1 DRYAHQ
7 ADRQDLVDFAVDD
20 SLRGDQQARLRAYL
34 RACNG
39 EGRLVLFCDGLE
51 KVHANYELVFEALSR
66 QPRFVVALRPG
77 SRIDVGQE
85 AGGTLRLEP
94 FDQRRIKAF
103 VERWIETIAAPK
115 SRMDATSVLQAISNQ
130 PSLLELAG
138 MPRFLGLI
146 CAVMSGGQTVVA
158 TRTALVSTAW
168 NTVWQASFGAES
180 FARRQAAAKTLQAL
194 AKRVFERQA
203 STDREFDEAE
213 LYEAL

>member
-1 DRYAHQ
+1 ETVPLESIYVEHEVNGLTRLDGIWRRHRVAVLGEDGLGKGAFLKYLNMRLLRIGNVEAGARLWPLHVELDRYAHQ

-51 KVHANYELVFEALSR
+51 KVHANYELVVEALSR

-85 AGGTLRLEP
+85 AGGTLRLES

-103 VERWIETIAAPK
+103 VERWIETIA
-115 SRMDATSVLQAISNQ
+115 S
-130 PSLLELAG
+130 
-138 MPRFLGLI
+138 
-146 CAVMSGGQTVVA
+146 
-158 TRTALVSTAW
+158 
-168 NTVWQASFGAES
+168 
-180 FARRQAAAKTLQAL
+180 
-194 AKRVFERQA
+194 
-203 STDREFDEAE
+203 
-213 LYEAL
+213 